1 MKAAS
6 LKQLQLFALLA
17 LTSFSPLYTAA
28 ATDASTPVRLPA
40 KRTYHT
46 HHYYAIQLRDGSD
59 KAGVDP
65 RQVASLLGAE
75 FVERVGELPDHY
87 LVRSEKPGAVGLGKR
102 DLSKLTDRELVEHD
116 VAESDD
122 VVLKRWSELSARGAG
137 HSSSSSPPSSA
148 AESLSKR
155 EQKLA
160 ASLVDVERQVL
171 RRRHKRD
178 VIISPYD
185 TPHLFSQVRAPIPGP
200 QPQPYDSM
208 PLDIFARDGSSTSSS
223 SSSQKRRPPPIPQG
237 PGKLM
242 QAEFGIADP
251 IFPKQW
257 HLANDKILGFDLN
270 LTDVWRQNIKGRGVN
285 VALIDDGLD
294 MHSPDLK
301 DNFFAGGSYD
311 FNAHTELPEPRAS
324 DDQHGTRCAGEIAA
338 VKNDACGV
346 GVAYEAHVS
355 GLRILSGP
363 ISDVDE
369 AAALNYNYQQNHI
382 YSCSWGPPDDGKS
395 MDAPKGLI
403 AKAIL
408 NGIHNGRNG
417 KGSIYVFAGG
427 NGGGSDDQ
435 CNFDG
440 YTNSIYSMTIAAV
453 DREGKHPYYSEM
465 CSANLA
471 AAWSSGSGDHIHTTD
486 VAWNGV
492 NRCTSS
498 HGGTSAAAPL
508 VAGVVAL
515 ALQARPDL
523 TWRDV
528 QHIAVHSAV
537 MVNPDDPDWQ
547 KTQAG
552 RHYNHKFGY
561 GVIDAY
567 KFIEEAK
574 SHKLVKPQAWFE
586 TKNISHPVSDQFISK
601 IGISSTFTVTKEMLQ
616 QSNLEALEHVTVRVW
631 IHHERRGDIDIAL
644 TSPHGTKSV
653 LARPRRYDEDTRGFP
668 GWSFMSLKH
677 WDEDPVGIWKLEVFD
692 RATPEKTGNF
702 FAWSMTLWGSAID
715 AAKAV
720 PWTFPGNSV
729 EAHESLKGEPA
740 PAQTSQAATPGVSS
754 KPSKPTDHLPD
765 DHGTAPG
772 ETHIDFTNPDKGKP
786 SPALEQPAADTGY
799 LTGLRKNSTWLV
811 IAAGVVIIFLGSL
824 IAFFVLRRNRRRRGA
839 RGGGGGGGSAPGGYE
854 FVPDDEDDVLAM
866 DSLEGGGAL
875 GKRSSR
881 RTGGGLGAGGGR
893 KAKGRLVGS
902 GGESRTKELYDAFG
916 ASSDEDEDEDDQVGG
931 GRYRDAEAGGAG
943 ARHGADVYQDEDLD
957 EDEKR
962 RGGRGEADEDEDED
976 TRFTIGGEE
985 EKTTAAAAAPAA
997 VLFDVG
1003 DDEDDDGPARGHE
1016 RKKSEGSAEEGS
1028 GSGSGSWQD
1037 AGQALVDSRD

>member
-1 MKAAS
+1 MRPRHTS
-6 LKQLQLFALLA
+6 SMRNLLLLA
-17 LTSFSPLYTAA
+17 VLTASSITGGSGAS
-28 ATDASTPVRLPA
+28 DAGTVVSTPA

-46 HHYYAIQLRDGSD
+46 HHYYAIELRRGSD
-59 KAGVDP
+59 HAGVDP
-65 RQVASLLGAE
+65 REVADLLGAE
-75 FVERVGELPDHY
+75 LVERVGELPDHY
-87 LVRSEKPGAVGLGKR
+87 LVRAEKPAARALAGKR
-102 DLSKLTDRELVEHD
+102 DLASLTERELVEHD
-116 VAESDD
+116 VPESDD
-122 VVLKRWSELSARGAG
+122 AILKRWAQLKSR
-137 HSSSSSPPSSA
+137 SPHT
-148 AESLSKR
+148 LGLQRR
-155 EQKLA
+155 EQQLL

-171 RRRHKRD
+171 RRRHKRN

-185 TPHLFSQVRAPIPGP
+185 TPHLFPQVRAPIPGP

-208 PLDIFARDGSSTSSS
+208 PLDIFARNLSA
-223 SSSQKRRPPPIPQG
+223 RRPPPIPAG
-237 PGKLM
+237 PGPVM
-242 QAEFGIADP
+242 MSEFSIADP
-251 IFPKQW
+251 IFPEQW
-257 HLANDKILGFDLN
+257 HLANDKRIGYDLN
-270 LTDVWRQNIKGRGVN
+270 LTDVWRQNIKGRGIN

-301 DNFFAGGSYD
+301 DNFYEEGSYD
-311 FNAHTELPEPRAS
+311 FNAHTKLPEPRVS

-338 VKNDACGV
+338 VKNDVCGV
-346 GVAYEAHVS
+346 GVAHEAHVA

-369 AAALNYNYQQNHI
+369 AAALNYDYNNNHI

-408 NGIHNGRNG
+408 NGIHNGRHG

-486 VAWNGV
+486 VAWNGK

-528 QHIAVHSAV
+528 QHIAVHSAI
-537 MVNPDDPDWQ
+537 MVSPDDPDWQ

-561 GVIDAY
+561 GLIDAY
-567 KFIEEAK
+567 QFVEEAK
-574 SHKLVKPQAWFE
+574 RHKLVKPQTWFE
-586 TKNISHPVSDQFISK
+586 TGNISHPISDQFISHL
-601 IGISSTFTVTKEMLQ
+601 GVTSTFTVTKEMLEKANFE
-616 QSNLEALEHVTVRVW
+616 SLEHVTARVW
-631 IHHERRGDIDIAL
+631 IHHERRGDIDIEL

-677 WDEDPVGIWKLEVFD
+677 WDEDPVGTWKLEVFD
-692 RATPEKTGNF
+692 KATPDKTGNF
-702 FAWSMTLWGSAID
+702 FGWSMTLWGAAID
-715 AAKAV
+715 PAKAV
-720 PWTFPGNSV
+720 PWTFPQNSV
-729 EAHESLKGEPA
+729 EAHESLAGEPA
-740 PAQTSQAATPGVSS
+740 TTTPAGSTPT
-754 KPSKPTDHLPD
+754 KPSKPTEHLPG
-765 DHGTAPG
+765 DHGTAEG
-772 ETHIDFTNPDKGKP
+772 ENTIDFTNPDKGKP
-786 SPALEQPAADTGY
+786 SGAASSSPGASPPLEKPAADTGY
-799 LTGLRKNSTWLV
+799 LTGLRKNSTWLIV
-811 IAAGVVIIFLGSL
+811 AGGVVIIFLGSL
-824 IAFFVLRRNRRRRGA
+824 VAFFVLRRNRNR
-839 RGGGGGGGSAPGGYE
+839 RGGGGGGVGSRSGYE

-866 DSLEGGGAL
+866 DSLERGSSSRAGRGGAA
-875 GKRSSR
+875 
-881 RTGGGLGAGGGR
+881 GAGADR
-893 KAKGRLVGS
+893 RAKGRLVGS
-902 GGESRTKELYDAFG
+902 TGESRTKELYDAFG
-916 ASSDEDEDEDDQVGG
+916 TASEDDEDAEEDDGLG
-931 GRYRDAEAGGAG
+931 GRRTGYHDGAY
-943 ARHGADVYQDEDLD
+943 HDDDDDDDERSQAHAKRGLD
-957 EDEKR
+957 EDE
-962 RGGRGEADEDEDED
+962 EDG
-976 TRFTIGGEE
+976 RFTIGGED
-985 EKTTAAAAAPAA
+985 EKTPTTAM
-997 VLFDVG
+997 LFDVG
-1003 DDEDDDGPARGHE
+1003 EDEGEGESGHA
-1016 RKKSEGSAEEGS
+1016 RKKSAGSTEDAAS

-1037 AGQALVDSRD
+1037 AGQSLVDQKD